1 MLSKMST
8 EFPIEWEGFT
18 SPERQRLKTLWSRR
32 QFSFPPEFFAQFSG
46 KIYKGAAG
54 EAGGFHFAANDLRVF
69 REHLSGEVDFSSLEN
84 LVDLTAGLVTEFY
97 DAVVKAGGLSISPR
111 PQ

>member
-1 MLSKMST
+1 MST

-18 SPERQRLKTLWSRR
+18 ASERQRLRRLWSRR
-32 QFSFPPEFFAQFSG
+32 EFSFPPEFFAQFSG

-69 REHLSGEVDFSSLEN
+69 REHLSGEVDFTSLEN
-84 LVDLTAGLVTEFY
+84 LADLTANLVTEFY
-97 DAVVKAGGLSISPR
+97 GAVVRAGALSI
-111 PQ
+111 